1 MNITNIPKTI
11 GVISGLNE
19 CANLFLW
26 VTSAISSLESQSNE
40 TQKERLQAGDIRQL
54 QSDIQCLIDTLSAMD
69 DLIDRAEWRIH
80 DHYVVDHLSRL
91 KDAVYDA
98 EDLLD
103 ELRWYETKLS
113 VEGNAISVEPIIE
126 FFHSVIQGSFN
137 KVTDIQ
143 KRLNQLSGH
152 LEEMGLRQEVPRF
165 EKSFR
170 PETTSFPTEQRFLG
184 VVRKR

>member
-1 MNITNIPKTI
+1 MN
-11 GVISGLNE
+11 
-19 CANLFLW
+19 
-26 VTSAISSLESQSNE
+26 

-170 PETTSFPTEQRFLG
+170 PETTSLISPLRQRFLG

>member
-1 MNITNIPKTI
+1 MNTAIS
-11 GVISGLNE
+11 VINDLNE
-19 CANLFLW
+19 CANLFQW

-80 DHYVVDHLSRL
+80 DHYVVDQLSRL

-113 VEGNAISVEPIIE
+113 VEY
-126 FFHSVIQGSFN
+126 H
-137 KVTDIQ
+137 
-143 KRLNQLSGH
+143 
-152 LEEMGLRQEVPRF
+152 
-165 EKSFR
+165 
-170 PETTSFPTEQRFLG
+170 
-184 VVRKR
+184 